1 MRISDWSSDV
11 CSSDLPPSTEATTT
25 SEAPNEATTTT
36 EATTTSAPST
46 TTTVPSTTT
55 TTSRDSEEL
64 TPSGPATPGTIG
76 EEPSTSIDG
85 TRVVKAGESFW
96 SIAEDVVKASSGGD
110 ATIQEVTSYWA
121 DLIEANRADLPDPGN
136 PDLIY
141 VGPTLQLPS
150 P

>member
-76 EEPSTSIDG
+76 ERSEERRVGNECGSTCRYRWSPYHSKKN
-85 TRVVKAGESFW
+85 TRTQTTQKKNV
-96 SIAEDVVKASSGGD
+96 
-110 ATIQEVTSYWA
+110 
-121 DLIEANRADLPDPGN
+121 
-136 PDLIY
+136 
-141 VGPTLQLPS
+141 
-150 P
+150 